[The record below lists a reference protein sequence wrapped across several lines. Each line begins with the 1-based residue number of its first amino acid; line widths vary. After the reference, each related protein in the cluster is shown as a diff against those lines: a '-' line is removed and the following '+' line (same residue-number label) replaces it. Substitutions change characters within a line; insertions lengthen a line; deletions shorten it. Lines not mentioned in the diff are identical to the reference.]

1 MENNKESKVMEAKVS
16 KLDQFSFEEVITD
29 LRYCYIATQDIT
41 RDLFKRT
48 HGGQI
53 GKPETL
59 DNLKKYRQRGDKIAA
74 GIEVLTERF
83 NYPISKQYIL
93 EKLCEEL
100 EAMKKEMS
108 KIFEDKTP
116 RETVER
122 LDEMIAYITE
132 ARERIN

>member
-1 MENNKESKVMEAKVS
+1 MKNNKESKVVEAKVS
-16 KLDQFSFEEVITD
+16 KLDQFSFEEVIND
-29 LRYCYIATQDIT
+29 LRYCYIATQGIA

-59 DNLKKYRQRGDKIAA
+59 GQLKKYRQRGDKIAA

-83 NYPISKQYIL
+83 NYPISRQYIL

-100 EAMKKEMS
+100 EAMKQEMS
-108 KIFEDKTP
+108 KIFENKTP
-116 RETVER
+116 AETVAR